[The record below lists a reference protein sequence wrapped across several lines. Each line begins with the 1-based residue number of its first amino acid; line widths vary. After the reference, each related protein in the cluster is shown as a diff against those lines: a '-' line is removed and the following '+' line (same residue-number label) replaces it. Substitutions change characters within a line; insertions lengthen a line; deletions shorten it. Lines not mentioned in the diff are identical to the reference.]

1 MLVHCRAAIVSLAV
15 LSVVTGLAYPAVVTA
30 IAQLAFPH
38 QANGSL
44 VFKNGKP
51 VGSALIGQPFDD
63 PKYFW
68 SRPSATAPFADN
80 AGASV
85 GSNLSP
91 TNPNLVKAV
100 QSRVDALRAA
110 DPGNTAPV
118 PVDLVTA
125 SGSGLDPHI
134 SPAAAL
140 YQVARVAKARGID
153 PTAVKRLVDQHTESP
168 QLGILG
174 EPRVNVLHLNLA
186 LDGVR
191 VSRGS
196 GERIGDRLSAW
207 PSDAPIPTRSWPGSR
222 NGRPGDAAA

>member
-1 MLVHCRAAIVSLAV
+1 MLVQFRAAIVSLIV
-15 LSVVTGLAYPAVVTA
+15 LTVVTGVIYPLVVTG
-30 IAQLAFPH
+30 IAQVVFPF

-44 VFKNGKP
+44 IVKDGKV

-68 SRPSATAPFADN
+68 SRPSATSPFADN
-80 AGASV
+80 AAASS

-91 TNPNLVKAV
+91 TNPDLIKAV
-100 QSRVDALRAA
+100 QGRVDALRAA

-140 YQVARVAKARGID
+140 YQVPRVARERKLD
-153 PTAVKRLVDQHTESP
+153 PQTVRQMVERYTEGRS
-168 QLGILG
+168 LGVLG
-174 EPRVNVLHLNLA
+174 EPRVNVLALNLA
-186 LDGVR
+186 LDGK
-191 VSRGS
+191 
-196 GERIGDRLSAW
+196 
-207 PSDAPIPTRSWPGSR
+207 
-222 NGRPGDAAA
+222 